1 MQILSDKRYA
11 LRTLALAFITACGPK
26 QPSAEP
32 TPPANGGDGAAA
44 QQTPAAEEPAPQLV
58 DSWYNDQD
66 ADGVP
71 EFVEL
76 EQHSDPNID
85 QCIVEACGEEARSGR
100 LVSKVNTLIILDVS
114 GSMAGKAGGKGKSK
128 LEQAKLAVHR
138 YVETLPPVELMQVGL
153 LAYGHKGDNT
163 PASKAASCQAIEVL
177 RPLGPVD
184 VKAMDA
190 AMKPLKPSGW
200 SPIAGALE
208 ASAGAMPEEV
218 GVMNHVILV
227 ADGLE
232 GCDGDAV
239 AIARQLRA
247 TNHLTVVDV
256 VGFGVGT
263 KEDTELLRNIA
274 AATGGIYHEAA
285 TVAEFDQAFNTLNLS
300 LWRTFDA
307 WLCALSS
314 DPLQAC
320 YAKRAEEAIARTEQE
335 IEAMTKRARGEEV
348 VASLK
353 KIKARTEQMR
363 DGRLRVITEYKPRIE
378 ELRVTAKRRATA
390 EKSKPKQ

>member
-1 MQILSDKRYA
+1 MKTPSPKKYSLG
-11 LRTLALAFITACGPK
+11 LVLACSVACGPK
-26 QPSAEP
+26 QPPVE
-32 TPPANGGDGAAA
+32 
-44 QQTPAAEEPAPQLV
+44 TPAGGGSDAPVAQTEPAPEPAPPLV
-58 DSWYNDQD
+58 DAWYNDQD

-76 EQHSDPNID
+76 EQHTDPNLD
-85 QCIVEACGEEARSGR
+85 QCIVEACGPDAKSGR
-100 LVSKVNTLIILDVS
+100 LVSRINTLIILDVS

-128 LEQAKLAVHR
+128 LEQAKQAVHR
-138 YVETLPPVELMQVGL
+138 YIETLPAVDLMQVGL
-153 LAYGHKGDNT
+153 LVYGHKGANT
-163 PASKAASCQAIEVL
+163 AAARAESCQAVEVV

-232 GCDGDAV
+232 ACDGDPV
-239 AIARQLRA
+239 AIARRLRA

-256 VGFGVGT
+256 IGFGVDS
-263 KEDTELLRNIA
+263 KEDTTLLRDVA
-274 AATGGIYHEAA
+274 AVTGGIYHEAA

-300 LWRTFDA
+300 LWRSFEA
-307 WLCALSS
+307 WLCALGS
-314 DPLQAC
+314 DPLKAC
-320 YAKRAEEAIARTEQE
+320 YEKRAAEAIARTEQE
-335 IEAMTKRARGEEV
+335 IEAMSRRANGEEV
-348 VASLK
+348 IASLN
-353 KIKARTEQMR
+353 KIKSRTEQMR
-363 DGRLRVITEYKPRIE
+363 DGRTRVITEYKPKLE
-378 ELRVTAKRRATA
+378 ALRVTAKR
-390 EKSKPKQ
+390 KPQP

>member
-1 MQILSDKRYA
+1 MLPPTMKA
-11 LRTLALAFITACGPK
+11 RTEKTDIIGALALACTVIACGPK
-26 QPSAEP
+26 PAAEP
-32 TPPANGGDGAAA
+32 TTPTPADAVA
-44 QQTPAAEEPAPQLV
+44 QQPPAEEPAPVLV

-66 ADGVP
+66 GDGVP
-71 EFVEL
+71 DFVEL
-76 EQHSDPNID
+76 EQHYDPQID
-85 QCIVEACGEEARSGR
+85 QCIVEACGEDARSGR
-100 LVSKVNTLIILDVS
+100 LVSKINTLVILDVS
-114 GSMAGKAGGKGKSK
+114 GSMGGKVGKGKTK
-128 LEQAKLAVHR
+128 LEQAKQAVHR
-138 YVETLPPVELMQVGL
+138 YMETLPAVDLMQAGL
-153 LAYGHKGDNT
+153 LVYGHKGDNT
-163 PASKAASCQAIEVL
+163 PASRAEGCQAIEVL

-200 SPIAGALE
+200 SPIAGAIE
-208 ASAGAMPEEV
+208 ASGAAMPEEV

-232 GCDGDAV
+232 ACDGDPV
-239 AIARQLRA
+239 AIARRMRA

-256 VGFGVGT
+256 IGFGVGS

-307 WLCALSS
+307 WLCAVGSE
-314 DPLQAC
+314 PLKVC
-320 YAKRAEEAIARTEQE
+320 YEKRAAEAIARTEQE
-335 IEAMTKRARGEEV
+335 IEAMTRRARGEAV
-348 VASLK
+348 VADLK
-353 KIKARTEQMR
+353 KIKSRTELMR

-378 ELRVTAKRRATA
+378 ELRVSAKR
-390 EKSKPKQ
+390 KPKP